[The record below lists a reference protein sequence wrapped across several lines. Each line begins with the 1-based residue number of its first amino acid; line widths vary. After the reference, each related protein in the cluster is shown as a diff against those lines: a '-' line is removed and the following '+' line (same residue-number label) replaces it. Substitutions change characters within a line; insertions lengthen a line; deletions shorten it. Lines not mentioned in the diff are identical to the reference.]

1 MHVRVATSLQ
11 QCTSSLHYV
20 IKRLVTDVRASYIF
34 LTVVSRLF
42 TIMRI
47 KEQPSRKSSVV
58 QTISRSLYDRD
69 NANEH
74 LSRKGLACSGL
85 NKRQC
90 HTSCDLITCL

>member
-11 QCTSSLHYV
+11 QCTSLLHYV
-20 IKRLVTDVRASYIF
+20 IKRVVTDVCASYIF

-47 KEQPSRKSSVV
+47 KEQSSWKSSVA
-58 QTISRSLYDRD
+58 QTNSQSLYDRD
-69 NANEH
+69 NANEQ

-85 NKRQC
+85 NKR
-90 HTSCDLITCL
+90 